1 MSQDGMILIGLGA
14 NLPSRFGPPE
24 ATLAAALER
33 IGREDAAVVARS
45 RFWRTRP
52 VPDDG
57 APWYVNAVAALAT
70 ALGPETL
77 LAALLGIEAEFGRVR
92 TYRNAPRLLDLDL
105 LAYRDLRR
113 DGPEPPL
120 LPHPR
125 LQERAFVLLP
135 LAEIAPAWRH
145 PRSGRSIAELI
156 AALPPDQT
164 AEPVAALAGR

>member
-57 APWYVNAVAALAT
+57 GPWYVNAVAALAT